1 MRRLVI
7 AALLT
12 FAAAALHAETLSQT
26 IDRTFDVRPGATFA
40 LDNVNGHVNVT
51 SWDQP
56 RIRVH
61 AVKTVSRT
69 DNPRA
74 ALDALKV
81 EMTARDGGLSVHTVY
96 PSHGSVGFLDFLTG
110 NWSD

>member
-12 FAAAALHAETLSQT
+12 LAAASLHAETLSQT
-26 IDRTFDVRPGATFA
+26 IDKTFDVRPGATLA

-69 DNPRA
+69 DDARS
-74 ALDALKV
+74 ALNALRV
-81 EMTARDGGLSVHTVY
+81 EITPRDGGLAGHTGFAN
-96 PSHGSVGFLDFLTG
+96 HGRTG
-110 NWSD
+110 

>member
-26 IDRTFDVRPGATFA
+26 MRKTFEARPGAAFA
-40 LDNVNGHVNVT
+40 LDNVNGHVNVS

-61 AVKTVSRT
+61 AVKTASRA
-69 DNPRA
+69 DDPRA
-74 ALDALKV
+74 ALNALRV
-81 EMTARDGGLSVHTVY
+81 EITPRDGGVSVR
-96 PSHGSVGFLDFLTG
+96 SEERRVGKECR
-110 NWSD
+110 SR